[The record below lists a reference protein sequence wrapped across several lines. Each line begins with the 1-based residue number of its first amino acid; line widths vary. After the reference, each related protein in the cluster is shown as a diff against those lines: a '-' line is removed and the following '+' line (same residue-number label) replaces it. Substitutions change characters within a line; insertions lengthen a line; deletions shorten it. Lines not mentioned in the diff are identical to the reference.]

1 MTTRGGEFMKA
12 GRGEKDH
19 ALAKP
24 YKEGKHRK
32 TDTRVERLTLKTTKG
47 GEFMKA
53 ELEGKK
59 PSIAKITKGGKFM
72 KAELKGKEPPVAKAT
87 RSGKFMQAEHRRRQL
102 SIAKTT
108 RGGKFMKM
116 APRGRGSIRP
126 KVPKSRK
133 IKLFHSYAV
142 HNKLTK
148 PNLKDLQ
155 PGSEEI
161 LLSSGPEV
169 GAGAGAE
176 EEGTPQGPGQDPG
189 QEL

>member
-1 MTTRGGEFMKA
+1 MKM
-12 GRGEKDH
+12 GLRGE
-19 ALAKP
+19 L
-24 YKEGKHRK
+24 
-32 TDTRVERLTLKTTKG
+32 
-47 GEFMKA
+47 
-53 ELEGKK
+53 
-59 PSIAKITKGGKFM
+59 PSIAKTTKGGKFM
-72 KAELKGKEPPVAKAT
+72 KAE
-87 RSGKFMQAEHRRRQL
+87 HRRRLL

-108 RGGKFMKM
+108 KGGKFMKM

-176 EEGTPQGPGQDPG
+176 EEETPQGPGQDPG

>member
-72 KAELKGKEPPVAKAT
+72 KAE
-87 RSGKFMQAEHRRRQL
+87 HRRRLL

-108 RGGKFMKM
+108 KGGKFMKM